1 MFFKPT
7 PIPEDTDQISWL
19 QEQIALMRV
28 WLREKQ
34 NDPKA
39 SPDEVTCLATHLG
52 WLEESLEN
60 ATS

>member
-19 QEQIALMRV
+19 QEQIALMQV
-28 WLREKQ
+28 WLCEKQ

-39 SPDEVTCLATHLG
+39 SPDEVTRLATHLG